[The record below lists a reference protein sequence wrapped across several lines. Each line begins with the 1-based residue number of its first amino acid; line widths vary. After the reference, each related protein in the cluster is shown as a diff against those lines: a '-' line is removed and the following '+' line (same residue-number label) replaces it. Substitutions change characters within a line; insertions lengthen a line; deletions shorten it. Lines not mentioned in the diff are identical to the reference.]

1 MSIYKP
7 DKDRKKLIDEA
18 LKDLNPAIRDSAKK
32 IIDSVLKLRKKQL

>member
-7 DKDRKKLIDEA
+7 DKDKKLIDEA

-32 IIDSVLKLRKKQL
+32 ILDSVLKLRKKQL